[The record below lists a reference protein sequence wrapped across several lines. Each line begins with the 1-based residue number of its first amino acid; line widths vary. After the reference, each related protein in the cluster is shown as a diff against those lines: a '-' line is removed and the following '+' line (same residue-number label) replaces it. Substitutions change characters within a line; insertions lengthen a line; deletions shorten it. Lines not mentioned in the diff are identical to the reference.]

1 MGKAKKTRKYAVMKK
16 QISPKDPRLY
26 VQGREEGGREGGRE
40 GERGGEVEFWSGGF
54 TVVLFRIGW
63 IEWTD

>member
-26 VQGREEGGREGGRE
+26 VDR
-40 GERGGEVEFWSGGF
+40 
-54 TVVLFRIGW
+54 
-63 IEWTD
+63 

>member
-26 VQGREEGGREGGRE
+26 VPRREGRRGR
-40 GERGGEVEFWSGGF
+40 ERGGEVKSWVHTSSSSINQS
-54 TVVLFRIGW
+54 VDQIPCVR
-63 IEWTD
+63 